1 MHQHMEPQAYVT
13 SAEDKGVATLTF
25 FHPQHNAMPSDLLA
39 KLRQAIVQAGQDPAV
54 KVIVLC
60 SAGER
65 SFCAG
70 ASFEELVAIENKAQG
85 EAFFNGFA
93 QVINAMRLCPKFIIA
108 RIHGKA
114 VGGGVGLAASADYA
128 LASQYASVKLSEL
141 SIGIGPFVVAPAIA
155 RKIGVS
161 ALGQM
166 TLNAKTFYT
175 AQWAKDK
182 GLFAEVLPDAQAL
195 DDAIET
201 LCHELKSYHP
211 EAMAEMKRVLW
222 SGTEHWETLLAER
235 AAISGGLVLNNF
247 TKETLER
254 FK

>member
-235 AAISGGLVLNNF
+235 AAISGGLVLNDF
-247 TKETLER
+247 TKATLER

>member
-1 MHQHMEPQAYVT
+1 MEPQAYVT

-211 EAMAEMKRVLW
+211 EAMAEMKRALW

-235 AAISGGLVLNNF
+235 AAISGGLVLNDF

>member
-1 MHQHMEPQAYVT
+1 MEPQAYVT
-13 SAEDKGVATLTF
+13 SAEYKGVATLTF

-211 EAMAEMKRVLW
+211 EAMAEMKRALW

-235 AAISGGLVLNNF
+235 AAISGGLVLNDF
-247 TKETLER
+247 TKATLER

>member
-1 MHQHMEPQAYVT
+1 MEPQAYVT

-201 LCHELKSYHP
+201 LCHEIKSYHP

>member
-1 MHQHMEPQAYVT
+1 MEPQAYVT

-235 AAISGGLVLNNF
+235 AAISGGLVLNDF

>member
-211 EAMAEMKRVLW
+211 EAMAEMKRALW

>member
-1 MHQHMEPQAYVT
+1 MEPQAYVT

-247 TKETLER
+247 TKATLER

>member
-1 MHQHMEPQAYVT
+1 MEPQAYVT

-182 GLFAEVLPDAQAL
+182 GVFAEVLPDAQAL

-201 LCHELKSYHP
+201 LCHEIKSYHP

-235 AAISGGLVLNNF
+235 AAISGGLVLNDF
-247 TKETLER
+247 TKATLER

>member
-1 MHQHMEPQAYVT
+1 MEPQAYVT

-70 ASFEELVAIENKAQG
+70 ASFEELVAIENKAKG

-128 LASQYASVKLSEL
+128 LASQYDSVKLSEL
-141 SIGIGPFVVAPAIA
+141 SIGIGTFVVAPAIA

-235 AAISGGLVLNNF
+235 AAISGGLVLNDF
-247 TKETLER
+247 TKATLER

>member
-1 MHQHMEPQAYVT
+1 MEPQAYVT

-201 LCHELKSYHP
+201 LCHEIKSYHP

-235 AAISGGLVLNNF
+235 AAISGGLVLNDF
-247 TKETLER
+247 TKATLER

>member
-1 MHQHMEPQAYVT
+1 MEPQAYVT

>member
-1 MHQHMEPQAYVT
+1 MEPQAYVT

-108 RIHGKA
+108 RIHCKA

-235 AAISGGLVLNNF
+235 AAISGGLVLNDF
-247 TKETLER
+247 TKATLER

>member
-1 MHQHMEPQAYVT
+1 MEPQAYVT

-25 FHPQHNAMPSDLLA
+25 FHPQHNAMPFDLLA

-211 EAMAEMKRVLW
+211 EAMAEMKRALW

-235 AAISGGLVLNNF
+235 AAISGGLVLNDF
-247 TKETLER
+247 TKATLER

>member
-1 MHQHMEPQAYVT
+1 MEPQAYVT

-235 AAISGGLVLNNF
+235 AAISGGLVLNDF
-247 TKETLER
+247 AKATLER

>member
-1 MHQHMEPQAYVT
+1 MEPQAYVT

-211 EAMAEMKRVLW
+211 EAMAEMKRALW

-235 AAISGGLVLNNF
+235 AAISGGLVLNDF
-247 TKETLER
+247 TKATLER

>member
-1 MHQHMEPQAYVT
+1 MEPQAYVT

-235 AAISGGLVLNNF
+235 AAISGGLVLNDF
-247 TKETLER
+247 TKATLER

>member
-211 EAMAEMKRVLW
+211 EAMAEMKRALW

-235 AAISGGLVLNNF
+235 AAISGGLVLNDF
-247 TKETLER
+247 TKATLER

>member
-1 MHQHMEPQAYVT
+1 MEPQAYVT

-201 LCHELKSYHP
+201 LCHERKSYHP

-235 AAISGGLVLNNF
+235 AAISGGLVLNDF
-247 TKETLER
+247 TKATLER